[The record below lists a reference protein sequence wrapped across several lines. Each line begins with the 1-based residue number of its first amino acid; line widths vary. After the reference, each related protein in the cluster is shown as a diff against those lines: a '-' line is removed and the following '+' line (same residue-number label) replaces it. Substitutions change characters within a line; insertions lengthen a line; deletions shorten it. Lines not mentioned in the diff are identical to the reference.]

1 MSILTALLK
10 GTTSSCVSAAS
21 VLQPFIVFKFIL
33 QQCLFCLF
41 SGTNASATDQL
52 NLALAWNRVDIAHNQ
67 IFIHGHHWPVSLHW
81 CLWQHVH
88 QTKSLETVSLS
99 LSASLS
105 VQPVSALATDRPKSP
120 SAQRAAAA
128 GGAGGGGAKGKA
140 KGKKGKGG
148 KTKPE
153 PPEETDPRKLELLSW
168 VRDLRTATRT
178 LTTAATP
185 VTTTTHYIRRP
196 GSPKNYTTTS
206 QSTTTGNDITNYNNN
221 TNTINIIQISWH
233 QNCSGERKAIFSNN
247 IMLYS

>member
-1 MSILTALLK
+1 MSFLFVFRDKCFGHRPTQLGSGLEQS
-10 GTTSSCVSAAS
+10 GHRPQSDLHPWTS
-21 VLQPFIVFKFIL
+21 
-33 QQCLFCLF
+33 
-41 SGTNASATDQL
+41 
-52 NLALAWNRVDIAHNQ
+52 LACESSL
-67 IFIHGHHWPVSLHW
+67 VSLTT
-81 CLWQHVH
+81 CPPNKELRDC
-88 QTKSLETVSLS
+88 LS

-221 TNTINIIQISWH
+221 TNNINIIQISWH